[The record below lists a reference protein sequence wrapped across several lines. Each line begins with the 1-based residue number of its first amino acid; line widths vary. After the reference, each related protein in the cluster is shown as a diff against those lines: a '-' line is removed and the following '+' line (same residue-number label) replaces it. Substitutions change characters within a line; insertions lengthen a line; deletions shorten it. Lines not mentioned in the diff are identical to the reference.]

1 MERLSPKEALP
12 YLKRLREDP
21 LSVLLEW
28 GRAHPRLLLPL
39 PGFPLALVFDP
50 EGVEEVLLAEGLTKD
65 TFQYRALSRL
75 TGRGLLTDWGE
86 SWKEAR
92 RALKDPFLPKGVRAY
107 REAMEEEA
115 EAFFRDWGEEERD
128 LDREMLALSLRIL
141 GRALFGKPLPGRL
154 AELSLR
160 ALDRIMARTRSP
172 LALLDL
178 PGEARFRKDRAAL
191 YREAEGLTAHPPLSR
206 LPRERAL
213 REAVTL
219 LVAGHETVAS
229 ALTWSLLLLSH
240 RPDWQERVAESQESA
255 LAAFQE
261 ALRLYPPAWI
271 LTRKAEAPFPLGR
284 EVLPRGTTL
293 VLSPYVTQRLSFPEG
308 EAFRPE
314 RFLEE
319 RGTPSGRYF
328 PFGLGKRLCLGRD
341 FALLEGPV
349 VLRAF
354 FRRFRLDPLP
364 FPRVLAQVTLRP
376 EGGLPARARPRKEVG
391 A

>member
-1 MERLSPKEALP
+1 MKTLSPKEVLP
-12 YLKRLREDP
+12 HLKRLQKDP
-21 LSVLLEW
+21 LSVLLDW
-28 GRAHPRLLLPL
+28 GRTHPRLLLPL
-39 PGFPLALVFDP
+39 PPFPLALVFDP
-50 EGVEEVLLAEGLTKD
+50 EGVEGVLLAEGPTKA

-92 RALKDPFLPKGVRAY
+92 KALKDPFLPKAVRAY
-107 REAMEEEA
+107 REALEEEA
-115 EAFFRDWGEEERD
+115 EAFFQEWGEEERD
-128 LDREMLALSLRIL
+128 LDHEMLALSLRLL
-141 GRALFGKPLPGRL
+141 GRALFGKPLSPSL
-154 AELSLR
+154 AEHALR
-160 ALDRIMARTRSP
+160 ALDRIMAGTRSP

-178 PGEARFRKDRAAL
+178 PAEIRFQRDRAAL
-191 YREAEGLTAHPPLSR
+191 YREAEALLPHPPLDR

-240 RPDWQERVAESQESA
+240 RPDWQERVAGSEEAA

-261 ALRLYPPAWI
+261 ALRLYPPAWV
-271 LTRKAEAPFPLGR
+271 LTRKAERPLSLGEDR
-284 EVLPRGTTL
+284 LPPGTTL
-293 VLSPYVTQRLSFPEG
+293 VLSPYVTQRLYFPEG

-319 RGTPSGRYF
+319 KGTPSGRYF

-341 FALLEGPV
+341 FALLEGPL

-376 EGGLPARARPRKEVG
+376 QGGLPARARPRKEVE

>member
-1 MERLSPKEALP
+1 MKRLSLREAWP
-12 YLKRLREDP
+12 YLKDLQQDP
-21 LSVLLEW
+21 LAVLLEW
-28 GRAHPRLLLPL
+28 GRAHPRLFLPL
-39 PGFPLALVFDP
+39 PRFPLALIFDP
-50 EGVEEVLLAEGLTKD
+50 EGVEGALLAEGTTKA

-75 TGRGLLTDWGE
+75 TGRGLLTDWGK

-92 RALKDPFLPKGVRAY
+92 KALKDPFLPKSVRGY

-115 EAFFRDWGEEERD
+115 WAFFGEWRGEERD
-128 LDREMLALSLRIL
+128 LDHEMLALSLRLL
-141 GRALFGKPLPGRL
+141 GRALFGKPLSPSL
-154 AELSLR
+154 AEHALK
-160 ALDRIMARTRSP
+160 ALDRIMAQTRSP

-178 PGEARFRKDRAAL
+178 AAEARFRKDRGAL
-191 YREAEGLTAHPPLSR
+191 YREAEALIVHPPLSH

-213 REAVTL
+213 SEAVTL

-229 ALTWSLLLLSH
+229 ALTWSFLLLSH
-240 RPDWQERVAESQESA
+240 RPDWQKRVAESEEAA

-271 LTRKAEAPFPLGR
+271 LTRRLERPLLLGEDR
-284 EVLPRGTTL
+284 LPLGTTL
-293 VLSPYVTQRLSFPEG
+293 VLSPYVTQRLYFPEG
-308 EAFRPE
+308 EAFQPE
-314 RFLEE
+314 RFLAE

-328 PFGLGKRLCLGRD
+328 PFGLGQRLCLGRD
-341 FALLEGPV
+341 FALLEGPI

-376 EGGLPARARPRKEVG
+376 EGGLHARPREGVR